1 MTATCVNL
9 LNPIDAQTSDLLG
22 RLRGAAAEL
31 GIDLLLVGAFARE
44 VLCSQI
50 EGLEWNPIVPSVVQF
65 GKSSIE
71 FGKSRLRGF
80 S

>member
-22 RLRGAAAEL
+22 RLKGAAAEL

-44 VLCSQI
+44 VLCSLI
-50 EGLEWNPIVPSVVQF
+50 EGL
-65 GKSSIE
+65 K
-71 FGKSRLRGF
+71 
-80 S
+80 